1 MPKGY
6 YKAHVKSGNSY
17 FLPSKKSI
25 DRLTVESVIILEVM
39 SDTKCHWYLSSDA
52 CVTIVILP
60 NIAQCLQGWVHYLP
74 RQPITEKTAQQ
85 DKIVQESIGRIA
97 PK

>member
-25 DRLTVESVIILEVM
+25 DRLTVESVIILE
-39 SDTKCHWYLSSDA
+39 WW
-52 CVTIVILP
+52 VIL
-60 NIAQCLQGWVHYLP
+60 NAIGIFHLMLVLQLWFYQTLQNASRDGFTIFP
-74 RQPITEKTAQQ
+74 GNP
-85 DKIVQESIGRIA
+85 
-97 PK
+97 

>member
-25 DRLTVESVIILEVM
+25 DRLTVESVIILE
-39 SDTKCHWYLSSDA
+39 
-52 CVTIVILP
+52 
-60 NIAQCLQGWVHYLP
+60 
-74 RQPITEKTAQQ
+74 
-85 DKIVQESIGRIA
+85 
-97 PK
+97 